1 MAKDYYSENY
11 IQQHLPDGY
20 SSTVNPFTGTMTVKD
35 PNGKQV
41 AEFGNVPN
49 VYFPAVKEETWHV
62 SDGATHYVY
71 DIDKVD
77 SRLKSAFDA
86 AGGGATFNMI
96 TGKYV
101 FNGRSLGSNPKHA
114 AGFVSVYNYC
124 KKNGLATESI
134 ILEPD
139 GQTTVSY
146 TNYDGKPVST
156 TIDTRN
162 GAWTDVQLNS
172 TYLYNLPKA
181 DDPESI
187 YGADAGAGSG
197 SSGSSG
203 SSAQA
208 DYEQAQKEGATA
220 SNKILDNILNG
231 SNPNVNA
238 ATSAKQNFTIS
249 KEDYAALRAKYPN
262 YSDEQLTNIIA
273 NSGWTKNFGAGLS
286 NGLSTGDLKGATL
299 EEFIASANAGNAAAK
314 EVTDATVAQQRNNLL
329 KEIANDPEMYKA
341 AVQQLRT
348 DTANGTVTGQA
359 AANMLNALRDS
370 NNTYKSSADELYAS
384 IGGTG
389 EDSAAG
395 SMRSTIYNN
404 LVSAYGGHTNQQ
416 LNTLSNDMLMQSAD
430 VNGNL
435 KTALSLINQGVLS
448 EAANIERAAAD
459 EEARITREARD
470 RNSKAAQTST
480 GSIASA
486 NAAADALTNYA
497 ATASDLTGN
506 TANGLNST
514 AAANAANAYDYTNYG
529 GGTYNKPKYT
539 NAPYID
545 ETLYNTLLTDD
556 YLKFLSDDTFKQYT
570 TLASEADLA
579 ERYGLSDLMDV
590 NNVVDRFTGYQQQAN
605 TESDRVFNDAQRA
618 YLMAVAA
625 GDSKTA
631 EQLTRL
637 ALTASTSRKNLY
649 GATALANQFAQQ
661 KANAAVSNNLYYDAM
676 RQQALNKS
684 SMANAENT
692 GRQQWQSWVGDG
704 NPNSANGGFRAAY
717 NTHVGNV
724 NAANTYYGDL
734 IRGGMNNQSGYNTV
748 VSKLN
753 NTSNDTLSQ
762 YAANLNGINAQGA
775 ATNTT
780 NSAAVAG
787 IKNNAGVQKLI
798 NNAILN
804 K

>member
-1 MAKDYYSENY
+1 MSKRYYSENF

-20 SSTVNPFTGTMTVKD
+20 SSTINPLTGTMTIKG

-41 AEFGNVPN
+41 EEFGNISGT
-49 VYFPAVKEETWHV
+49 YFPDVKDVTYHT
-62 SDGATHYVY
+62 SDGMTHYVY
-71 DIDKVD
+71 DVGKVD
-77 SRLKSAFDA
+77 RRLIPIFNA
-86 AGGGATFNMI
+86 AGGGATFNMLS
-96 TGKYV
+96 GKYV
-101 FNGRSLGSNPKHA
+101 YGGHDLGSNPTHA
-114 AGFVSVYNYC
+114 AGYVSVYDYC
-124 KKNGLATESI
+124 KANGLATTNI
-134 ILEPD
+134 KLEPD

-181 DDPESI
+181 DDLESI
-187 YGADAGAGSG
+187 YGTGASSG
-197 SSGSSG
+197 SSGGSG

-273 NSGWTKNFGAGLS
+273 NSDWAKNFGAGLS

-299 EEFIASANAGNAAAK
+299 EEFIASANAGNASAK
-314 EVTDATVAQQRNNLL
+314 EVTDATIAQQRNNLL
-329 KEIANDPEMYKA
+329 KEIANDPEAYKA

-348 DTANGTVTGQA
+348 DVANGTVTGQA

-370 NNTYKSSADELYAS
+370 NNAYKSSADELYAS
-384 IGGTG
+384 VGGTG
-389 EDSAAG
+389 ADSAAG
-395 SMRSTIYNN
+395 SIRSTIYNN

-448 EAANIERAAAD
+448 EAANAERAAAD
-459 EEARITREARD
+459 EEARIIREARD
-470 RNSKAAQTST
+470 RNSKAAQAST

-579 ERYGLSDLMDV
+579 ERYGLSDLMDI

-661 KANAAVSNNLYYDAM
+661 KANAAVSNNLYYDTI

-692 GRQQWQSWVGDG
+692 GRQQWQSLVGDG

-734 IRGGMNNQSGYNTV
+734 IRGGMNNQSNYNTV
-748 VSKLN
+748 VSGLN